1 MQCMERLISQW
12 NVGNENLIVL
22 AWKTSH
28 HTALDSMCSRSDD
41 SCNTFPYCF
50 HKCFIYLFI
59 FFREKWIFFRC
70 FLTCRENSIMPPFI
84 IAAFRSS
91 GLFEVLSGIKL
102 MEHLTFLL
110 CRHTLL
116 SLLHCYILTHVASHD
131 TLFGKRCARFSEQL
145 ATSQQKPIWA
155 NEILQDLSWGLVQT
169 VQSTFIAFAWL
180 EIWCTQMIQSK
191 EY

>member
-1 MQCMERLISQW
+1 MKIWLHWPEKHHIIQHGTACAAAPMTHGTLSLI
-12 NVGNENLIVL
+12 
-22 AWKTSH
+22 AFTS
-28 HTALDSMCSRSDD
+28 AS
-41 SCNTFPYCF
+41 
-50 HKCFIYLFI
+50 
-59 FFREKWIFFRC
+59 FFFFFFCEKWIYICC

-116 SLLHCYILTHVASHD
+116 SLLHRPHT
-131 TLFGKRCARFSEQL
+131 RCITWHAVWKTMCQVIRATCHFTAKANLSKWDLARCELRFVDEV
-145 ATSQQKPIWA
+145 
-155 NEILQDLSWGLVQT
+155 NQT

>member
-1 MQCMERLISQW
+1 MRNVIYGEINQSIKRGEWKSDCTGLKNITSYSTGQHVQPLRWLMEHFPLLLSQ
-12 NVGNENLIVL
+12 VL
-22 AWKTSH
+22 H
-28 HTALDSMCSRSDD
+28 
-41 SCNTFPYCF
+41 
-50 HKCFIYLFI
+50 
-59 FFREKWIFFRC
+59 FFFFFFCEKWIYICC

-116 SLLHCYILTHVASHD
+116 SLLHRYILTHVASHD
-131 TLFGKRCARFSEQL
+131 MLFGKRCARLSEQL

-155 NEILQDLSWGLVQT
+155 NEILQDVSWGLWMR
-169 VQSTFIAFAWL
+169 STRLFNL
-180 EIWCTQMIQSK
+180 HSSHLHD
-191 EY
+191 

>member
-1 MQCMERLISQW
+1 MKIWLHWPEKHHIIQHGTACAAAPMTHGTLSLI
-12 NVGNENLIVL
+12 
-22 AWKTSH
+22 AFTS
-28 HTALDSMCSRSDD
+28 AS
-41 SCNTFPYCF
+41 FFY
-50 HKCFIYLFI
+50 FI
-59 FFREKWIFFRC
+59 FCEKWIYICC

-116 SLLHCYILTHVASHD
+116 SLLHRYILTHVASHD
-131 TLFGKRCARFSEQL
+131 MLFGKRCARLSEQL

-155 NEILQDLSWGLVQT
+155 NEILQDVSWGLWMR
-169 VQSTFIAFAWL
+169 SIRLFNL
-180 EIWCTQMIQSK
+180 HSSHLHD
-191 EY
+191 

>member
-1 MQCMERLISQW
+1 MERLISQL
-12 NVGNENLIVL
+12 NVGNENLIAL

-28 HTALDSMCSRSDD
+28 HTARDSMCSRSDD
-41 SCNTFPYCF
+41 SWNTFHYCF
-50 HKCFIYLFI
+50 HKCFIFFF
-59 FFREKWIFFRC
+59 FFREKWIYICC

-116 SLLHCYILTHVASHD
+116 SLLHRYILTHVASHD
-131 TLFGKRCARFSEQL
+131 MLFGKRCARLSEQL

-155 NEILQDLSWGLVQT
+155 NEILQDVSWGLWMR
-169 VQSTFIAFAWL
+169 SLWNSAIRLFNL
-180 EIWCTQMIQSK
+180 HSSHLHD
-191 EY
+191 